1 MKNVDCEIYVSQLVS
16 FFEKNPNDQMNLIGE
31 LQKEDFYNKLKEQC
45 YKNAKETDDH
55 IISKQQM
62 IDIIIDLKIPELNQK
77 DSKSDIDGVVQ
88 KTKWGEINL
97 N

>member
-16 FFEKNPNDQMNLIGE
+16 FFEKNPNDLMNLIGD